1 MVFDA
6 SLYINRSFRLTD
18 EGGIP
23 MKKSIILLVSFCLIL
38 CMILTSCAE
47 IPTQDP
53 TGAVTAPN
61 QSTAQQAPTA
71 ENTSKSTNKTENVPD
86 VPNDSS
92 AEQAIIFLHTDE
104 DVDLS
109 GVKIDISKKINIV
122 VSGGLTTYE
131 TEYIGSAYSDSDGK
145 IICEIPSEPFIMQFD
160 LSSLPSGMGLTK
172 SIFSYNENTS
182 IEDLTVELHKVVS
195 AEAYFAGENLNF
207 LFKNADSENVLVKY
221 KVESCHAVNLGSP
234 NATPAQLVL
243 QYRGDIDCTL
253 TFSGNVNVGGAW
265 LPYSTDRA
273 YSHLDYPDYVSLL
286 LKNALIAED
295 EKTDMLEKFYETEYG
310 KAYQSGGCFH

>member
-47 IPTQDP
+47 ISTQDP

-71 ENTSKSTNKTENVPD
+71 ENTSKRTNKTENVPD
-86 VPNDSS
+86 APNDSA

-104 DVDLS
+104 DVGLS

-122 VSGGLTTYE
+122 VSGGSTTYDLQ
-131 TEYIGSAYSDSDGK
+131 YLSSAYSDSDGK
-145 IICEIPSEPFIMQFD
+145 IICEIPNDPFVIQFD
-160 LSSLPSGMGLTK
+160 LSTLPSGMGLTK
-172 SIFSYNENTS
+172 RLYSYPENAAV
-182 IEDLTVELHKVVS
+182 EELTVELHKVVS
-195 AEAYFAGENLNF
+195 AEAYFAGETLNF
-207 LFKNADSENVLVKY
+207 RFKNADSENVLVNY
-221 KVESCHAVNLGSP
+221 RAEACHAVNLGSP
-234 NATPAQLVL
+234 NATPAQLAL
-243 QYRGDIDCTL
+243 QYQGDIDCTFN
-253 TFSGNVNVGGAW
+253 FSGNVSVNGVL
-265 LPYSTDRA
+265 LPYSTDRT

>member
-1 MVFDA
+1 MTLIIKGVIH
-6 SLYINRSFRLTD
+6 L
-18 EGGIP
+18 
-23 MKKSIILLVSFCLIL
+23 KKSIISLASLCLVL
-38 CMILTSCAE
+38 CMILTACAE
-47 IPTQDP
+47 ISTQDP

-71 ENTSKSTNKTENVPD
+71 ENTSESTNKTENSPD
-86 VPNDSS
+86 TSNDS
-92 AEQAIIFLHTDE
+92 ATEQAIIFLHTDE
-104 DVDLS
+104 DADLS

-172 SIFSYNENTS
+172 RLFSYNENTS
-182 IEDLTVELHKVVS
+182 IEDLTIELHKVVS

-207 LFKNADSENVLVKY
+207 KFKNADDESVLVNY
-221 KVESCHAVNLGSP
+221 EAESCHAVNLGSP
-234 NATPAQLVL
+234 NATLDQLAV

-253 TFSGNVNVGGAW
+253 TFSGNVNVNGTL
-265 LPYSTDRA
+265 LPYSADRT
-273 YSHLDYPDYVSLL
+273 YSRLDYPDYVSLMFE
-286 LKNALIAED
+286 NDFITED
-295 EKTDMLEKFYETEYG
+295 EKTQMMEKFYETDYG
-310 KAYQSGGCFH
+310 KSYHSGGCFH

>member
-1 MVFDA
+1 
-6 SLYINRSFRLTD
+6 
-18 EGGIP
+18 
-23 MKKSIILLVSFCLIL
+23 MKKSLIFLVSLCLIL
-38 CMILTSCAE
+38 SILLTACAE
-47 IPTQDP
+47 IPTQD
-53 TGAVTAPN
+53 TT
-61 QSTAQQAPTA
+61 QTTAQQAPTV
-71 ENTSKSTNKTENVPD
+71 ENTSASTNKTENVPD
-86 VPNDSS
+86 TSNDS
-92 AEQAIIFLHTDE
+92 ATEQAIIFLHTDE

-172 SIFSYNENTS
+172 RRFSYNENTA

-207 LFKNADSENVLVKY
+207 KFKNADDESVLVNY
-221 KVESCHAVNLGSP
+221 EVESCHAVNLGAP
-234 NATPAQLVL
+234 NATLDQLAV

-253 TFSGNVNVGGAW
+253 TFSGNVNVNGAL
-265 LPYSTDRA
+265 LPYSTDRT
-273 YSHLDYPDYVSLL
+273 YSRLDYPNYVSLL
-286 LKNALIAED
+286 LENDFITED
-295 EKTDMLEKFYETEYG
+295 EKALMLEKFYETDYG
-310 KAYQSGGCFH
+310 KAYQSGGHGCFPG

>member
-1 MVFDA
+1 
-6 SLYINRSFRLTD
+6 
-18 EGGIP
+18 
-23 MKKSIILLVSFCLIL
+23 MKKSIIFLVSFCLSVCLIF
-38 CMILTSCAE
+38 TSCANV
-47 IPTQDP
+47 PTQGTTQGSSAD
-53 TGAVTAPN
+53 
-61 QSTAQQAPTA
+61 S
-71 ENTSKSTNKTENVPD
+71 ENTVSDTTSG
-86 VPNDSS
+86 SS
-92 AEQAIIFLHTDE
+92 AESTSDTESSATTGSSATQTAPMDKGSASGTIFLHTDE

-145 IICEIPSEPFIMQFD
+145 IMYEKPSEPFLLELD
-160 LSSLPSGMGLTK
+160 LSTLPSGMGTK
-172 SIFSYNENTS
+172 KWHVSGDNVSDEAVTA
-182 IEDLTVELHKVVS
+182 ELYKVVS

-207 LFKNADSENVLVKY
+207 KFKNADDESVLVNY
-221 KVESCHAVNLGSP
+221 EVESCHAVNLGSP
-234 NATPAQLVL
+234 NATPDQLAL
-243 QYRGDIDCTL
+243 QYQGDIDCTL
-253 TFSGNVNVGGAW
+253 TFSGNVNVGGAL

-310 KAYQSGGCFH
+310 KTYQSGGCFH